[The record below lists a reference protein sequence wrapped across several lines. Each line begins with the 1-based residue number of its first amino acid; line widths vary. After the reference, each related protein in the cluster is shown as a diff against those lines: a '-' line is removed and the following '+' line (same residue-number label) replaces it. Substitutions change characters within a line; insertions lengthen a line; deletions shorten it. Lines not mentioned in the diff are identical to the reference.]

1 MTGRPGPGTGE
12 RGATVVEL
20 ALVFPLFAAMILAL
34 VHFGFIE
41 ASDSS
46 ASNGAREG
54 ARVGIFEYL
63 DADVPGS
70 ASRAAIDAA
79 ASDQLSGLVG
89 SPEIAVQCRRPAGT
103 QLATVPCD
111 ANVVLNRDLIEVT
124 VTWSSVSPFGSSTRS
139 EQARMVIIGR
149 PDLTEIVPP
158 STTTTAA
165 TLAQDGP
172 P

>member
-1 MTGRPGPGTGE
+1 MRAGPHPGTGE

-34 VHFGFIE
+34 VHFGLIE

-70 ASRAAIDAA
+70 ESRAAIDTAA
-79 ASDQLSGLVG
+79 TGQLSGLVG
-89 SPEIAVQCRRPAGT
+89 SPEITVRCRRPAGT
-103 QLATVPCD
+103 QLSTVPCD
-111 ANVVLNRDLIEVT
+111 DNVVLNRDLIEVT
-124 VTWSSVSPFGSSTRS
+124 VTWSSVSPFGSGART

-158 STTTTAA
+158 STTTTV
-165 TLAQDGP
+165 AQGP

>member
-1 MTGRPGPGTGE
+1 MSGRPPPATGE

-34 VHFGFIE
+34 VHFGLIE

-54 ARVGIFEYL
+54 TRVGIFEYL

-70 ASRAAIDAA
+70 AGRTAIETA

-103 QLATVPCD
+103 QLSTVPCD
-111 ANVVLNRDLIEVT
+111 ANIVLNRDLIEVT
-124 VTWSSVSPFGSSTRS
+124 VTWSPVSPFGSGTRT

-158 STTTTAA
+158 STTTT
-165 TLAQDGP
+165 TLAQGGP